1 VDRRREGG
9 AHQDGIK
16 FASAAPEFAIPVA
29 SSALKSS
36 AMFRRDSPAEA
47 AFRTEVRTWL
57 EANLPAALRGR
68 TNRPPPAELMPWY
81 RTLSR
86 KGWIAPHW
94 PKEYGGMGAT
104 LNEQIIMTE
113 ELARVGAPQLPAQG
127 LNHIGPILI
136 EFASEAQKARHLP
149 PIIAG
154 AVIWAQG
161 YSEPGAGSDLASL
174 TTRATLNG
182 DHFVVQGQKIW
193 TTWGHHS
200 DWMFA
205 LVRTDPQAQPRHA
218 GISFLLLDLHNPG
231 IEIKPIKTIAGDDE
245 FSEVFFDN
253 VIVPAENLVGKLNDG
268 WRIANA
274 LLGHE
279 RLGTSNPQFALMA
292 LERIKTMAR
301 ASGVMADPAFQ
312 DRLAAASI
320 NVTALAALF
329 SHAVELTNRQQS
341 LGPESSIIKI
351 FGSELLQ
358 ALNDLLIEAAGSHA
372 ATEKPIITDFGTV
385 DVSTP
390 FLQVR
395 RATIY
400 GGSSEI
406 QRNIVSRRVLNL
418 PN

>member
-1 VDRRREGG
+1 
-9 AHQDGIK
+9 
-16 FASAAPEFAIPVA
+16 
-29 SSALKSS
+29 
-36 AMFRRDSPAEA
+36 MFRHDSPDEA
-47 AFRTEVRTWL
+47 SFRAEVRTWL
-57 EANLPAALRGR
+57 EANLPVTLRGR

-86 KGWIAPHW
+86 KGWVAPHW
-94 PKEYGGMGAT
+94 PKQYGGMGAT

-113 ELARVGAPQLPAQG
+113 ELARIGAPQLPAQG

-136 EFASEAQKARHLP
+136 EFGTEAQKAQHLP

-174 TTRATLNG
+174 ATRATLEG
-182 DHFVVQGQKIW
+182 DHFVVHGQKIW
-193 TTWGHHS
+193 TTWAHYS

-205 LVRTDPQAQPRHA
+205 LVRTDPLAQPRHA
-218 GISFLLLDLHNPG
+218 GISFLLLDLHSPG
-231 IEIKPIKTIAGDDE
+231 ITIRPIRTIAGDDE

-253 VIVPAENLVGKLNDG
+253 VVVPAENLVGKLNDG

-279 RLGTSNPQFALMA
+279 RLGTSNPQYALIA
-292 LERIKTMAR
+292 LDRIKTMAR
-301 ASGVMADPAFQ
+301 ASGVMADPAFR
-312 DRLAAASI
+312 DRLAGASI
-320 NVTALAALF
+320 NVTALSALF
-329 SHAVELTNRQQS
+329 SHAVELTNLQRS
-341 LGPESSIIKI
+341 PGPDASMIKI

-358 ALNDLLIEAAGSHA
+358 SLSDLLIEAAGSQA
-372 ATEKPIITDFGTV
+372 SIEKPITTDFGTV

-406 QRNIVSRRVLNL
+406 QRNIIARRVLNL
-418 PN
+418 PQ

>member
-1 VDRRREGG
+1 
-9 AHQDGIK
+9 
-16 FASAAPEFAIPVA
+16 
-29 SSALKSS
+29 
-36 AMFRRDSPAEA
+36 MFRHDSPQEA
-47 AFRTEVRTWL
+47 AFRAEVRSWL
-57 EANLPAALRGR
+57 ETNLPASLRGR

-81 RTLSR
+81 RMLSR
-86 KGWIAPHW
+86 KGWVAPHW
-94 PKEYGGMGAT
+94 PKQYGGMGAT
-104 LNEQIIMTE
+104 LNEQIIMAE
-113 ELARVGAPQLPAQG
+113 ELARVGAPYLPAQG

-136 EFASEAQKARHLP
+136 EFGTEAQKAKHLP
-149 PIIAG
+149 PIIDG
-154 AVIWAQG
+154 SVIWAQG

-174 TTRATLNG
+174 ATRARLEG
-182 DHFVVQGQKIW
+182 DHFVVNGQKIW

-218 GISFLLLDLHNPG
+218 GISFLLLDLHSPG
-231 IEIKPIKTIAGDDE
+231 IRVRPIRTIAGDDE
-245 FSEVFFDN
+245 FSEVFFDD
-253 VIVPAENLVGKLNDG
+253 VRVPAENLVGKLNDG

-279 RLGTSNPQFALMA
+279 RLGTSNPQFAAMA
-292 LERIKTMAR
+292 IDRIKTIAR
-301 ASGVMADPAFQ
+301 ATGVMGDPAFR

-329 SHAVELTNRQQS
+329 SHAVELTNRQRS
-341 LGPESSIIKI
+341 LGPDASIIKI

-358 ALNDLLIEAAGSHA
+358 SLNDLLIEAAGSEA
-372 ATEKPIITDFGTV
+372 AMENPVVTESGAV
-385 DVSTP
+385 EVSTP

-406 QRNIVSRRVLNL
+406 QRNIVARRVLNL
-418 PN
+418 PQ

>member
-1 VDRRREGG
+1 
-9 AHQDGIK
+9 
-16 FASAAPEFAIPVA
+16 
-29 SSALKSS
+29 
-36 AMFRRDSPAEA
+36 MFRHDSPEEA
-47 AFRTEVRTWL
+47 AFRSDVRTWL
-57 EANLPAALRGR
+57 EANLPAPLRDR

-86 KGWIAPHW
+86 KGWVAPHW
-94 PKEYGGMGAT
+94 PKEHGGMGAT
-104 LNEQIIMTE
+104 LNQQIIMTE
-113 ELARVGAPQLPAQG
+113 ELARLGAPQLPAQG

-136 EFASEAQKARHLP
+136 EFGTEAQKAKHLP

-154 AVIWAQG
+154 DVIWAQG

-174 TTRATLNG
+174 ATRATLDG

-193 TTWGHHS
+193 TTWAHHS
-200 DWMFA
+200 DWIFA

-218 GISFLLLDLHNPG
+218 GISFLLLDLHSPG
-231 IEIKPIKTIAGDDE
+231 VRVRPIRTIADDDE
-245 FSEVFFDN
+245 FAEVFFDD
-253 VIVPAENLVGKLNDG
+253 VVVPAENLVGKLNDG

-279 RLGTSNPQFALMA
+279 RLGTSNPQYALIA
-292 LERIKTMAR
+292 LERIKTIAR
-301 ASGVMADPAFQ
+301 ASGVMADPAFR

-320 NVTALAALF
+320 NVTALSALF
-329 SHAVELTNRQQS
+329 SHAVELTNRQRS
-341 LGPESSIIKI
+341 LGPDSSIIKI

-358 ALNDLLIEAAGSHA
+358 SLNDLLVEAAGSDA
-372 ATEKPIITDFGTV
+372 SMENPVPTEFGAV

-406 QRNIVSRRVLNL
+406 QRNIVARRVLHL
-418 PN
+418 PQ

>member
-1 VDRRREGG
+1 
-9 AHQDGIK
+9 
-16 FASAAPEFAIPVA
+16 
-29 SSALKSS
+29 
-36 AMFRRDSPAEA
+36 MFRHDSPDEA
-47 AFRTEVRTWL
+47 AFRLEVRSWL

-68 TNRPPPAELMPWY
+68 IARPPPAELMPWY

-86 KGWIAPHW
+86 KGWVAPHW
-94 PKEYGGMGAT
+94 PTQYGGMGAT
-104 LNEQIIMTE
+104 LNEQIIMGE
-113 ELARVGAPQLPAQG
+113 ELARIGAPQLPAQG

-136 EFASEAQKARHLP
+136 EFGSDAQKARHLP

-154 AVIWAQG
+154 DVIWAQG

-174 TTRATLNG
+174 ATRATLDG
-182 DHFVVQGQKIW
+182 DHFMVQGQKIW
-193 TTWGHHS
+193 TTWGHYS

-205 LVRTDPQAQPRHA
+205 LVRTNPHAQPRHA
-218 GISFLLLDLHNPG
+218 GISFLLLDLHSPG
-231 IEIKPIKTIAGDDE
+231 VMVRPIKTIAGDEE

-279 RLGTSNPQFALMA
+279 RLGTANPQYALMA
-292 LERIKTMAR
+292 IDRIKTMAR
-301 ASGVMADPAFQ
+301 ASGIIDDPAFQ
-312 DRLAAASI
+312 DRLAAAGI
-320 NVTALAALF
+320 NVMVLSALF
-329 SHAVELTNRQQS
+329 SHAVELANQKHS
-341 LGPESSIIKI
+341 PGPESSIIKI

-358 ALNDLLIEAAGSHA
+358 SLNELLLEAAGGHA
-372 ATEKPIITDFGTV
+372 SGETPVVTGFGEV
-385 DVSTP
+385 DVSGA

-406 QRNIVSRRVLNL
+406 QRNIVARRVLNL

>member
-1 VDRRREGG
+1 
-9 AHQDGIK
+9 
-16 FASAAPEFAIPVA
+16 
-29 SSALKSS
+29 
-36 AMFRRDSPAEA
+36 MFRHDTPAEA
-47 AFRTEVRTWL
+47 AFRAEIRTWL
-57 EANLPAALRGR
+57 EANLPPALRGR
-68 TNRPPPAELMPWY
+68 SNRPPPAELMPWY

-86 KGWIAPHW
+86 QGWIAPHW
-94 PKEYGGMGAT
+94 PKQYGGMGAT

-127 LNHIGPILI
+127 LNHIGPILM
-136 EFASEAQKARHLP
+136 EFGTEAQKAKYLP

-154 AVIWAQG
+154 TVIWAQG

-174 TTRATLNG
+174 ATRATLEG
-182 DHFVVQGQKIW
+182 DHLVVQGQKIW

-218 GISFLLLDLHNPG
+218 GISFLLLDLKSPG
-231 IEIKPIKTIAGDDE
+231 ITIRPIWTIAGDDE
-245 FSEVFFDN
+245 FSEVFFED
-253 VIVPAENLVGKLNDG
+253 VVVPAENLVGKLNDG

-279 RLGTSNPQFALMA
+279 RLGTSNPQFALIA

-301 ASGVMADPAFQ
+301 ASGVMADPAFR

-320 NVTALAALF
+320 DVMTLSALF
-329 SHAVELTNRQQS
+329 SHAVELTNRQRS
-341 LGPESSIIKI
+341 PGYDASIIKI
-351 FGSELLQ
+351 FGTELLQ
-358 ALNDLLIEAAGSHA
+358 SLNDLLIEAAGSEA
-372 ATEKPIITDFGTV
+372 ALENPIPTDFGAV
-385 DVSTP
+385 EVSVS

-406 QRNIVSRRVLNL
+406 QRNIIARRVLNL
-418 PN
+418 PQ

>member
-1 VDRRREGG
+1 
-9 AHQDGIK
+9 
-16 FASAAPEFAIPVA
+16 
-29 SSALKSS
+29 
-36 AMFRRDSPAEA
+36 MFRRDTPAEA
-47 AFRTEVRTWL
+47 QFRVEVRTWL
-57 EANLPAALRGR
+57 EANLPVALRWR
-68 TNRPPPAELMPWY
+68 RARPPPAELMPWY

-86 KGWIAPHW
+86 KGWVAPHW
-94 PKEYGGMGAT
+94 PKQYGGMGAT

-127 LNHIGPILI
+127 LNHIGPVLM
-136 EFASEAQKARHLP
+136 EFATDAQKAQHLP

-154 AVIWAQG
+154 TVIWAQG

-174 TTRATLNG
+174 ATRATLEGN
-182 DHFVVQGQKIW
+182 HFVVQGHKIW

-218 GISFLLLDLHNPG
+218 GISFLLIDLHSPG
-231 IEIKPIKTIAGDDE
+231 IKIRPIKTIAGDDE

-253 VIVPAENLVGKLNDG
+253 VIVPAENLVGKLHDG

-274 LLGHE
+274 LLGFE
-279 RLGTSNPQFALMA
+279 RLGSSNLQFALIA

-320 NVTALAALF
+320 DVTALAAMF
-329 SHAVELTNRQQS
+329 GHAVDLANQQHNP
-341 LGPESSIIKI
+341 GPESSVVKI
-351 FGSELLQ
+351 FGAELLQ
-358 ALNDLLIEAAGSHA
+358 SLNALLIEAAGGHA
-372 ATEKPIITDFGTV
+372 TTEDPITTNFGTV
-385 DVSTP
+385 DVAGS
-390 FLQVR
+390 FLQSR

-406 QRNIVSRRVLNL
+406 QRNVLARRVLNL
-418 PN
+418 PS

>member
-1 VDRRREGG
+1 
-9 AHQDGIK
+9 
-16 FASAAPEFAIPVA
+16 
-29 SSALKSS
+29 
-36 AMFRRDSPAEA
+36 MFRHDSPDEA
-47 AFRTEVRTWL
+47 VFRLDVRTWL

-94 PKEYGGMGAT
+94 PKQHGGMGAT

-136 EFASEAQKARHLP
+136 EFGTDAQKARHLP
-149 PIIAG
+149 PIIEG
-154 AVIWAQG
+154 SVIWAQG

-174 TTRATLNG
+174 ATRATLHG

-218 GISFLLLDLHNPG
+218 GISFLLLDLHSPG
-231 IEIKPIKTIAGDDE
+231 VTIRPIRTIAGDDE

-253 VIVPAENLVGKLNDG
+253 VVVPANNLIGKLNDG

-301 ASGVMADPAFQ
+301 ASGVIADPAFQ
-312 DRLAAASI
+312 DRLMAAHI

-341 LGPESSIIKI
+341 LGPDSSIIKI

-358 ALNDLLIEAAGSHA
+358 SLNELLIEAAGSHA
-372 ATEKPIITDFGTV
+372 AAEKPIATDFGEV

-406 QRNIVSRRVLNL
+406 QRNIVARRVLNL

>member
-1 VDRRREGG
+1 
-9 AHQDGIK
+9 
-16 FASAAPEFAIPVA
+16 
-29 SSALKSS
+29 
-36 AMFRRDSPAEA
+36 MFRHDSPAEA
-47 AFRTEVRTWL
+47 EFRMAVRTWL
-57 EANLPAALRGR
+57 EGNLPVSLRGR
-68 TNRPPPAELMPWY
+68 TARPPPAQLMPWY

-94 PKEYGGMGAT
+94 PKQYGGMGAT
-104 LNEQIIMTE
+104 LNEQIIMGE

-136 EFASEAQKARHLP
+136 KFGTDAQRARHLP

-154 AVIWAQG
+154 TVIWAQG

-174 TTRATLNG
+174 ATRATLHG

-193 TTWGHHS
+193 TTWGHYS

-205 LVRTDPQAQPRHA
+205 LVRTDPQAKPRHA
-218 GISFLLLDLHNPG
+218 GISFLLLDLHSPG
-231 IEIKPIKTIAGDDE
+231 ITVRPIKTIAGDDE

-253 VIVPAENLVGKLNDG
+253 AIVPAENLVGKLNDG

-279 RLGTSNPQFALMA
+279 RLGTSNPQYALMA
-292 LERIKTMAR
+292 IDRIKTMAR
-301 ASGVMADPAFQ
+301 ASGIIDDPAFQ

-320 NVTALAALF
+320 NVTVLSALF
-329 SHAVELTNRQQS
+329 SHAVELASRKQDP
-341 LGPESSIIKI
+341 GPDSSIIKI

-358 ALNDLLIEAAGSHA
+358 SLNELLLEAAGSHA
-372 ATEKPIITDFGTV
+372 STTIPIASDFGEV
-385 DVSTP
+385 DVAAP

-406 QRNIVSRRVLNL
+406 QRNIVARRVLNL

>member
-1 VDRRREGG
+1 
-9 AHQDGIK
+9 
-16 FASAAPEFAIPVA
+16 
-29 SSALKSS
+29 
-36 AMFRRDSPAEA
+36 MFRHDSPDEA
-47 AFRTEVRTWL
+47 SFRAEVRSWL
-57 EANLPAALRGR
+57 EANLPMTLRGR
-68 TNRPPPAELMPWY
+68 TNRPPPGELMPWY
-81 RTLSR
+81 RTLSC

-94 PKEYGGMGAT
+94 PKQHGGMGAT

-136 EFASEAQKARHLP
+136 ELGTEAQKAKHLP
-149 PIIAG
+149 PITAG
-154 AVIWAQG
+154 TVIWAQG

-174 TTRATLNG
+174 ATRATLEG

-193 TTWGHHS
+193 TTWAHYS

-205 LVRTDPQAQPRHA
+205 LVRTDPLAQPRHA
-218 GISFLLLDLHNPG
+218 GISFLLLDLHSPG
-231 IEIKPIKTIAGDDE
+231 ITIRPIRTIAGDDE

-253 VIVPAENLVGKLNDG
+253 VVVPAENLVGKLNEG

-279 RLGTSNPQFALMA
+279 RLGTSNPQYALIA
-292 LERIKTMAR
+292 LDRIKTMAR
-301 ASGVMADPAFQ
+301 ASGAMADPAFR

-320 NVTALAALF
+320 NVTALSALF
-329 SHAVELTNRQQS
+329 SHAVELTNLQRS
-341 LGPESSIIKI
+341 PGPEASMIKI

-358 ALNDLLIEAAGSHA
+358 SLNDLLVEAAGSHA
-372 ATEKPIITDFGTV
+372 SLEQPIATDAGAV
-385 DVSTP
+385 DVSTA

-400 GGSSEI
+400 GGSSEV
-406 QRNIVSRRVLNL
+406 QRNIIARRVLNL
-418 PN
+418 PQ

>member
-1 VDRRREGG
+1 
-9 AHQDGIK
+9 
-16 FASAAPEFAIPVA
+16 
-29 SSALKSS
+29 
-36 AMFRRDSPAEA
+36 MFRHESPDEA

-68 TNRPPPAELMPWY
+68 TNRPPPADLMPWY
-81 RTLSR
+81 RALSH

-94 PKEYGGMGAT
+94 PKRYGGMGAT

-127 LNHIGPILI
+127 LNHIGPTLI
-136 EFASEAQKARHLP
+136 EFGTEAQKAKHLP

-154 AVIWAQG
+154 TVIWAQG

-174 TTRATLNG
+174 ATRATLEG
-182 DHFVVQGQKIW
+182 DHFVVHGQKIW
-193 TTWGHHS
+193 TTWAHYS

-205 LVRTDPQAQPRHA
+205 LVRTDPLAQPRHA
-218 GISFLLLDLHNPG
+218 GISFLLLDLHSPG
-231 IEIKPIKTIAGDDE
+231 ITIRPIRTIAGDDE
-245 FSEVFFDN
+245 FSEVFLDN
-253 VIVPAENLVGKLNDG
+253 VVVPAENLVGKLNDG

-279 RLGTSNPQFALMA
+279 RLGTSNPQYALIA
-292 LERIKTMAR
+292 LGRIKAVAR
-301 ASGVMADPAFQ
+301 ASGVISDPAFR
-312 DRLAAASI
+312 DRLATASI
-320 NVTALAALF
+320 NVTALSALF
-329 SHAVELTNRQQS
+329 SHAVELTNLQRS
-341 LGPESSIIKI
+341 PGPEASMIKI
-351 FGSELLQ
+351 FGTELLQ
-358 ALNDLLIEAAGSHA
+358 SLNDLLIEAAGSQA
-372 ATEKPIITDFGTV
+372 SVENPITTDLATV

-406 QRNIVSRRVLNL
+406 QRNIIARRVLNM
-418 PN
+418 PQ

>member
-1 VDRRREGG
+1 
-9 AHQDGIK
+9 
-16 FASAAPEFAIPVA
+16 
-29 SSALKSS
+29 
-36 AMFRRDSPAEA
+36 MFRHDSPDEA
-47 AFRTEVRTWL
+47 VFRLDVRTWL

-94 PKEYGGMGAT
+94 PKQHGGMGAT

-136 EFASEAQKARHLP
+136 EFGTDAQKARHLP
-149 PIIAG
+149 PIIEG
-154 AVIWAQG
+154 SVIWAQG

-174 TTRATLNG
+174 ATRATLHG

-218 GISFLLLDLHNPG
+218 GISFLLLNLHSPG
-231 IEIKPIKTIAGDDE
+231 ITIRPIRTIAGDDE

-253 VIVPAENLVGKLNDG
+253 VVVPANNLIGKLNDG

-301 ASGVMADPAFQ
+301 ASGVIADPAFQ
-312 DRLAAASI
+312 DRLVAAHI

-341 LGPESSIIKI
+341 LGPDSSIIKI

-358 ALNDLLIEAAGSHA
+358 SLNELLIEAAGSHA
-372 ATEKPIITDFGTV
+372 AAEKPIATDFGEV

-406 QRNIVSRRVLNL
+406 QRNIVARRVLNL

>member
-1 VDRRREGG
+1 
-9 AHQDGIK
+9 
-16 FASAAPEFAIPVA
+16 
-29 SSALKSS
+29 
-36 AMFRRDSPAEA
+36 MFRHDSPEEA
-47 AFRTEVRTWL
+47 AFRAEVRTWL
-57 EANLPAALRGR
+57 EANLPATLRGR

-86 KGWIAPHW
+86 KGWVAPHW
-94 PKEYGGMGAT
+94 PTQYGGMGAT
-104 LNEQIIMTE
+104 LNEQIVMTE
-113 ELARVGAPQLPAQG
+113 ELARIGAPQLPAQG

-136 EFASEAQKARHLP
+136 EFGSEAQKAKHLP

-154 AVIWAQG
+154 DVIWAQG

-174 TTRATLNG
+174 ATRATLDG
-182 DHFVVQGQKIW
+182 DHFVVRGQKIW
-193 TTWGHHS
+193 TTWAHHS

-218 GISFLLLDLHNPG
+218 GISFLLLDLHSPG
-231 IEIKPIKTIAGDDE
+231 IRIRPIRTIAGDDE
-245 FSEVFFDN
+245 FAEVFFDD
-253 VIVPAENLVGKLNDG
+253 VVVPAENLVGKINDG

-292 LERIKTMAR
+292 LERIETIAR
-301 ASGVMADPAFQ
+301 ATGVMADPAFR

-320 NVTALAALF
+320 NVTALSALF
-329 SHAVELTNRQQS
+329 SHAVELTNRQRS
-341 LGPESSIIKI
+341 LGPDSSIIKI

-358 ALNDLLIEAAGSHA
+358 SLNDLLVEAAGSDA
-372 ATEKPIITDFGTV
+372 SLADLVPTEFGAV

-406 QRNIVSRRVLNL
+406 QRNIVARRVLNL
-418 PN
+418 PQ